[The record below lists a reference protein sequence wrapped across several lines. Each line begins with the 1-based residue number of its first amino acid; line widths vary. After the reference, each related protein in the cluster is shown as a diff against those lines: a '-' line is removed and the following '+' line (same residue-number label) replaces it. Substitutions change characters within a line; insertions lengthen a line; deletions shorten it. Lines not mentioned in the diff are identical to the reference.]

1 MLLKDSPNLW
11 PWTLPKNH
19 RNDPVIVLW
28 LDQAGQPIDC
38 HIAATTDVYPRT
50 VRILQVFTLIACSIV
65 DFTFENPKSST
76 TTEATIP
83 GPSSARTCDSNDLA
97 GTLDSSIDI
106 PAKDAQKWDSRQQP
120 DIELRGR
127 LENKCNPSIIDG
139 KLRNRT
145 HSEGEASAQP
155 TSNEAF
161 RQIRQYSFQMGLGR
175 VKTFLFPETGN
186 LAT

>member
-1 MLLKDSPNLW
+1 L
-11 PWTLPKNH
+11 
-19 RNDPVIVLW
+19 
-28 LDQAGQPIDC
+28 
-38 HIAATTDVYPRT
+38 
-50 VRILQVFTLIACSIV
+50 
-65 DFTFENPKSST
+65 
-76 TTEATIP
+76 
-83 GPSSARTCDSNDLA
+83 NDLA

-106 PAKDAQKWDSRQQP
+106 PAKDTQKRDSWQHP

-145 HSEGEASAQP
+145 HPEGEASAKA

-161 RQIRQYSFQMGLGR
+161 RQIRQYSFQMEIGR

-186 LAT
+186 LAA